1 MSKCS
6 KSSRK
11 SELGSTFETDSYV
24 SGKSEFRSSNALRSN
39 SGLRFTVKSERER
52 VQSDELSSSSIST
65 SKGIFK
71 NKTYT
76 CVTKSEIDLNRCDS
90 HRIYDIDEILGA

>member
-6 KSSRK
+6 RSSRK

-24 SGKSEFRSSNALRSN
+24 SGKSEFRSSSALSSN
-39 SGLRFTVKSERER
+39 GWRFNTLRSERER

-71 NKTYT
+71 KKNYT
-76 CVTKSEIDLNRCDS
+76 CGTKSEIDLIRCDS